1 MIAFLRCKWTLELVL
16 LSSFRNKSDENIFE
30 IMSPIQIGFVTDWS
44 DDTGCVMILRIDK

>member
-30 IMSPIQIGFVTDWS
+30 IQIQIGFVTDWS